1 MNTHLHVFDTYEAAV
16 TAFNNDIPNH
26 ALIDHSRLQYE
37 QGNDKVM
44 FNYIPN
50 IDIAY
55 NFGGINLRSIT
66 FHCEPS
72 SDVKEYL
79 RSRVRFVSSKG
90 DI

>member
-1 MNTHLHVFDTYEAAV
+1 MNTHLHVFNNYEDAV

-26 ALIDHSRLQYE
+26 ALVNYSRLQYE

-44 FNYIPN
+44 FCSIP
-50 IDIAY
+50 DMDRAY
-55 NFGGINLRSIT
+55 NFGGIQLRSIT

-79 RSRVRFVSSKG
+79 RSRVRFIPNKG
-90 DI
+90 ED